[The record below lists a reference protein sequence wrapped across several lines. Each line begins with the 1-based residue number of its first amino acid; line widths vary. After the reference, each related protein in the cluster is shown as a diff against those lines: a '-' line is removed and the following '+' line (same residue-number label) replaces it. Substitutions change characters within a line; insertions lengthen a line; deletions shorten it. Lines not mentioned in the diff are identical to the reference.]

1 MIKDLIILIQIGT
14 LIVLWIAG
22 AIVLR
27 LSLAN
32 PGFADCAPFSLIGS
46 AVLFLVVLGMIGVAC
61 MFLVP
66 RSWKNRIYSNSAIK
80 WITSLKGMAVCA
92 FIPLLLITLLPAL
105 ASWINN
111 QPLPAAVPRL
121 LVLGLDGAT
130 WDLIDPMMQSGELPT
145 FQRLCA
151 NGARG
156 ELLSLEPMQS
166 PDLWTSI
173 ATGLPPEKHGIEGY
187 FCTRADLKANRVW
200 DIANREGIGVGL
212 FSWLVTWPPR
222 DSFSFLIPAWMAHT
236 PETLPSEYAC
246 LQEIYL
252 EQSLRGGPVNPLGS
266 LWDCARLGARL
277 SGIERLAVFYGR
289 DTLYPY
295 FEEERLAAKL
305 MAEMRMQTDLFMAL
319 LRRFQPGVAAFVL
332 YGSDKIAHRFWHYME
347 PDRFPDL
354 IIETNHP
361 NREVIRDYYRRADEE
376 FGRLLRA
383 LPPET
388 MVLLISDHG
397 FNADPNAP
405 RQFFLD
411 VPRLLEAIGVSRL
424 VHFYTIQRRIV
435 LEPVAEVPGLLES
448 IAADLEEIRFS
459 GGDEPVFQVEIE
471 EGKQIALQPQ
481 FSLSWHEES
490 PLVTHASI
498 VIQGNARP
506 VDRFFFTRTF
516 SGTHDPRG
524 IAIVNSPA
532 TPPGAMIENANLL
545 DLAPTMLYWLG
556 LPLSR
561 ELPGRIITEAFHE
574 SYLTQNPARYVDSYG
589 DPPVLREEPA
599 GMPEP
604 LLEHLRSLDYVK

>member
-1 MIKDLIILIQIGT
+1 MIKDLIFFIRIG
-14 LIVLWIAG
+14 LSIVLWIAG

-32 PGFADCAPFSLIGS
+32 PGFADCAPFFLIGI
-46 AVLFLVVLGMIGVAC
+46 AVLMLVVIGMVGAACLRFFPDSWKKRIHSNAAIQWIISLRGWAIGV
-61 MFLVP
+61 
-66 RSWKNRIYSNSAIK
+66 SIS
-80 WITSLKGMAVCA
+80 
-92 FIPLLLITLLPAL
+92 LLLIALLPISAF
-105 ASWINN
+105 WINN
-111 QPLPAAVPRL
+111 KPLPPSAPRL

-130 WDLIDPMMQSGELPT
+130 WDLIDPMMQAGELPA

-236 PETLPSEYAC
+236 PETLPLEYAC
-246 LQEIYL
+246 FQEIYL
-252 EQSLRGGPVNPLGS
+252 EQSLRGGPVNPLGR

-277 SGIERLAVFYGR
+277 SGIERMAVFYGR
-289 DTLYPY
+289 DSLYPY
-295 FEEERLAAKL
+295 SEEERLAAKP
-305 MAEMRMQTDLFMAL
+305 MAEMRMQTDLFRAL
-319 LRRFQPGVAAFVL
+319 MRRFQPGVAAFVL
-332 YGSDKIAHRFWHYME
+332 YGSDKISHRFWHYME

-354 IIETNHP
+354 NGEANHP

-376 FGRLLRA
+376 FGRLLQVM
-383 LPPET
+383 PPET

-397 FNADPNAP
+397 FKADPNAP

-411 VPRLLEAIGVSRL
+411 VPRLLEAIGASRL
-424 VHFYTIQRRIV
+424 VHYYTIQRRII

-448 IAADLEEIRFS
+448 IAADLKEIRFS
-459 GGDEPVFQVEIE
+459 GGDELVFQVEIE

-532 TPPGAMIENANLL
+532 TPPGAIIENANLL

-561 ELPGRIITEAFHE
+561 ELPGRIITEAFDE

-589 DPPVLREEPA
+589 DPPVLRKEPA